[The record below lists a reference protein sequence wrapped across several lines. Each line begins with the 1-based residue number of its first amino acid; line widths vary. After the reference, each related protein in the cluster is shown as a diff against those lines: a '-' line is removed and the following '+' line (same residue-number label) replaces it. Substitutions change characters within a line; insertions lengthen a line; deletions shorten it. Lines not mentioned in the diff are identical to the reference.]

1 MDSCERSVE
10 ASCVE
15 PGALDLEGSGVKQ
28 GLWPTTWKATTRPAL
43 EAWPTLD
50 LKPRLDVNLR
60 NK

>member
-1 MDSCERSVE
+1 M
-10 ASCVE
+10 E